1 MSSLAQTQLWLP
13 IDSNIADS
21 DTESGLPSPDPP
33 VRDRQGPNANDT
45 DYSEVIIN
53 RKAGRRRHSRSRE
66 MVNIRRT
73 ELDNFYEALKKMRF
87 TE

>member
-13 IDSNIADS
+13 IDSDIADS
-21 DTESGLPSPDPP
+21 DTESGLPSP

-73 ELDNFYEALKKMRF
+73 ELDNLYEALEK
-87 TE
+87 